1 MDQQLTASPTLALRG
16 FETEATIYSP
26 TLAPRAGPTEA
37 TFSPTSAPRGCEMS
51 LSAVAMNAVVMLT
64 AVVALAVAPLVM
76 VPVVAWAT
84 AQV

>member
-1 MDQQLTASPTLALRG
+1 
-16 FETEATIYSP
+16 
-26 TLAPRAGPTEA
+26 
-37 TFSPTSAPRGCEMS
+37 
-51 LSAVAMNAVVMLT
+51 MNAVVMLT